1 MVTASL
7 ETTKKRPSGR
17 ALLEAVFSTRA
28 SAAPD

>member
-17 ALLEAVFSTRA
+17 ALLEAVVQHPA
-28 SAAPD
+28 HAAPE